1 MTRSNLGNVYRSK
14 RWAERW
20 ARGRPI
26 RKVPGGWMICRGRR
40 RKARKGQKYKSR
52 KKRKSKRYV
61 L

>member
-1 MTRSNLGNVYRSK
+1 MKVKSNVGNVYRSK
-14 RWAERW
+14 RWAKRW

-40 RKARKGQKYKSR
+40 KKRSR
-52 KKRKSKRYV
+52 KKKRRRSRSNDFI